1 MTKEIAL
8 FIAPLIKSV
17 SARYNYVDKWKQEDM
32 IADVIKLPVDASG
45 KPDWAYMDAYMQGV
59 MQKSELCINRLKQ
72 AFV

>member
-1 MTKEIAL
+1 
-8 FIAPLIKSV
+8 
-17 SARYNYVDKWKQEDM
+17 M